1 MNTNMFLTWLGHRGI
16 KLQSGDTI
24 VLVDPNVKDYGFSNP
39 RVKGAM
45 VLLSEKAKDLKD
57 VPGID
62 ENTFIVDRQ
71 GEYEVNDVL
80 VNAIDITQGD
90 DDATLFFR
98 IKIEEI
104 TIAIVSGASAPTVPG
119 FAAELLEECDILVVS
134 AGNPDLLSGSGAAEL
149 ATKLQPK
156 IVIPVEYS
164 TGGVDK
170 KLKDETTFIK
180 EISLKASTPLPKLT
194 IKKKDFT
201 SDTMQLIMLEPGT

>member
-1 MNTNMFLTWLGHRGI
+1 MFLTWLGHRGI

-24 VLVDPNVKDYGFSNP
+24 VLVDPNVKDFGFSNP
-39 RVKGAM
+39 RVKASM
-45 VLLSEKAKDLKD
+45 VLLSEGNDNIKE

-62 ENTFIVDRQ
+62 EDTFIVSKQ

-80 VNAIDITQGD
+80 VNAIDVTQGD

-98 IKIEEI
+98 IKMEEI

-119 FAAELLEECDILVVS
+119 FAAELLEECDILIVS
-134 AGNPDLLSGSGAAEL
+134 AGNTERLSGSEAAEL

-164 TGGVDK
+164 SGGGDK
-170 KLKDETTFIK
+170 KLKDETSFVK
-180 EISLKASTPLPKLT
+180 GISLKAGTPLPKLT
-194 IKKKDFT
+194 IKKKELT
-201 SDTMQLIMLEPGT
+201 SDTMQLIILEPGT